1 MANTPCLEWLC
12 EVVGANCRQAV
23 QVRCASHLLFP
34 LFQGTHKSLKGN
46 SHALAT
52 VTAII
57 DGTGSVGEWIF
68 LALRG

>member
-1 MANTPCLEWLC
+1 MFVP
-12 EVVGANCRQAV
+12 
-23 QVRCASHLLFP
+23 P

-57 DGTGSVGEWIF
+57 DGTGSVGTWVCVV
-68 LALRG
+68 LRG